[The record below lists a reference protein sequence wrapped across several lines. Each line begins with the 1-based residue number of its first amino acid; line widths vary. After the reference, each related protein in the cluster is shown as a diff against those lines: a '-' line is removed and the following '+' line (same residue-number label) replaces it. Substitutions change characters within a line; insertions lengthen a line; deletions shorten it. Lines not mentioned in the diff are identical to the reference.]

1 LNELTDEELMVM
13 YQNGN
18 ETAFLILYERHA
30 SKIFSFLKKRLKKD
44 EAVTDVYQ
52 EVFIKIHRAK
62 HLYNK
67 SFPVLPWLFTITKT
81 TMLDELKKDKN
92 FKYADNVDLDLLPA
106 IDTVAPTQP
115 SDLNLFIQKLPDS
128 QKIAVQMR
136 YIDEKTFDEIAVS
149 LKTSSSNVRQILSR
163 GVKRLKELM
172 REGGPS

>member
-1 LNELTDEELMVM
+1 MNELTDEELMAM

-18 ETAFLILYERHA
+18 ETAFLVLYERHA

-44 EAVTDVYQ
+44 EVVTDVYQ
-52 EVFIKIHRAK
+52 EVFVKIHRAK

-81 TMLDELKKDKN
+81 TMLDELKKGKN
-92 FKYADNVDLDLLPA
+92 FKYTDNVDFDQLPTLDAVTASP
-106 IDTVAPTQP
+106 P
-115 SDLNLFIQKLPDS
+115 SDLNVFIQKLPES
-128 QKIAVQMR
+128 QKTAVQMR

-163 GVKRLKELM
+163 GIKRLKELM
-172 REGGPS
+172 SEGGPS